1 MNMCNDPD
9 ILRVMMIIKIVYNIV
24 TIFIPILLIILTTID
39 CSTCIINPDKLKE
52 LFPKMSRRFIA
63 ALAVFF
69 IPTIIFGIIIR
80 MELEVLLIAITS
92 SWFKRYTLN
101 QKYQS
106 H

>member
-1 MNMCNDPD
+1 MCNDPD

-39 CSTCIINPDKLKE
+39 CSTCIINPDKLKG

-69 IPTIIFGIIIR
+69 VPTIIFGIISYATEQYFNIIR
-80 MELEVLLIAITS
+80 LFVLM
-92 SWFKRYTLN
+92 K
-101 QKYQS
+101 QM
-106 H
+106 

>member
-1 MNMCNDPD
+1 MSLNLSTKLGNK
-9 ILRVMMIIKIVYNIV
+9 LNKNEEEKAVLNYGL
-24 TIFIPILLIILTTID
+24 FIILHTLRSLI
-39 CSTCIINPDKLKE
+39 
-52 LFPKMSRRFIA
+52 
-63 ALAVFF
+63 LA
-69 IPTIIFGIIIR
+69 IIFGIIIR

>member
-1 MNMCNDPD
+1 MGIIDNMSLN
-9 ILRVMMIIKIVYNIV
+9 LSTKLGNKLNKNEEEKAVLNYGL
-24 TIFIPILLIILTTID
+24 FIILHTL
-39 CSTCIINPDKLKE
+39 S
-52 LFPKMSRRFIA
+52 
-63 ALAVFF
+63 AL
-69 IPTIIFGIIIR
+69 ILTIIFGIIIR